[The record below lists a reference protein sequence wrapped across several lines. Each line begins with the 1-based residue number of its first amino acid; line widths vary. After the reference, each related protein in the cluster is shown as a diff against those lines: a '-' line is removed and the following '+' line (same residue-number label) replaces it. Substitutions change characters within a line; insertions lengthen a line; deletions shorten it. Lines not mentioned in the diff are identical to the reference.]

1 MVKQLFQGFSN
12 PLFSPRAAFISPFY
26 THTSKVNTLRPWNV
40 YSRGNLRQRG
50 SADDTMLDNF
60 GSLDLLPTYFWP
72 IVTKTAL
79 IVNDKTYVLIDDI
92 EKYCC

>member
-1 MVKQLFQGFSN
+1 
-12 PLFSPRAAFISPFY
+12 
-26 THTSKVNTLRPWNV
+26 
-40 YSRGNLRQRG
+40 
-50 SADDTMLDNF
+50 MLDNF